1 MPLRDSPLQFLRGFA
16 MGSADIVPGVSGGTV
31 ALVLGIYE
39 RLLTNIGTAARAVR
53 DLLRGRV
60 SSARAR
66 IVEVEWLWLATLLI
80 GILAAIVTL
89 SAVLEGLLHDHPVP
103 TAGVFF
109 GLVAASTTVAWREI
123 RDPARAHIVMAGSIA
138 VITFVILG
146 LRSATEATGEEVVT
160 REWWVFT
167 LAGAVAICAMILP
180 GVSGSFLLVMIGM
193 YTEVLGAV
201 NDRDVIA
208 LAATAVGCAV
218 GLGVFS
224 TVLNRMLELHHDL
237 VLAAMVGLMVGSLR
251 VLWPWPAGTETTDI
265 AAPEGQV
272 LLTVSVGVAAAIVVI
287 AVDAAVR
294 RGSRRSAS

>member
-1 MPLRDSPLQFLRGFA
+1 

-39 RLLTNIGTAARAVR
+39 RLLTNIGTATRAVR
-53 DLLRGRV
+53 DLLRGRM

-109 GLVAASTTVAWREI
+109 GLVAASTMIAWREI
-123 RDPARAHIVMAGSIA
+123 RDPDRAHIVMAGAIA
-138 VITFVILG
+138 VVTFVILG
-146 LRSATEATGEEVVT
+146 LRSATEATGAEVVT
-160 REWWVFT
+160 RDWWVFT

-251 VLWPWPAGTETTDI
+251 VLWPWPAGTETTDL

-272 LLTVSVGVAAAIVVI
+272 LLTVSVGVAAAIVVT

-294 RGSRRSAS
+294 RGSRRSVG

>member
-1 MPLRDSPLQFLRGFA
+1 VPLRDSPLQFLRGFA

-123 RDPARAHIVMAGSIA
+123 RDPARPHIVMAGSIA

-237 VLAAMVGLMVGSLR
+237 VLAAMVGLVVGSLR

-294 RGSRRSAS
+294 RGSRRSAG

>member
-138 VITFVILG
+138 AITFVILG

>member
-53 DLLRGRV
+53 DLLRGRM

-138 VITFVILG
+138 AITFVILG

>member
-294 RGSRRSAS
+294 RGSRRSAG

>member
-138 VITFVILG
+138 AITFVILG

-294 RGSRRSAS
+294 RGSRRSAG

>member
-123 RDPARAHIVMAGSIA
+123 RDPARPHIVMAGSIA
-138 VITFVILG
+138 VVTFVILG

>member
-80 GILAAIVTL
+80 GIMAAIVTL

-294 RGSRRSAS
+294 RGSRRSAG

>member
-53 DLLRGRV
+53 DLLRGRM

-123 RDPARAHIVMAGSIA
+123 RDPARAHIAMAGAIA

-294 RGSRRSAS
+294 RGSRRSAG

>member
-138 VITFVILG
+138 AITFVILG

-272 LLTVSVGVAAAIVVI
+272 LLTASVGVAAAIVVI

>member
-123 RDPARAHIVMAGSIA
+123 RDPARAHIAMAGAIA

-294 RGSRRSAS
+294 RGSRRSAG

>member
-1 MPLRDSPLQFLRGFA
+1 

-89 SAVLEGLLHDHPVP
+89 SAVLESLLHDHPVP

-138 VITFVILG
+138 AITFVILG

-251 VLWPWPAGTETTDI
+251 VLWPWPAGTGTTDI

>member
-1 MPLRDSPLQFLRGFA
+1 

-138 VITFVILG
+138 VVTFVILG

-294 RGSRRSAS
+294 RGSRRSAD

>member
-16 MGSADIVPGVSGGTV
+16 MGSADIVPGISGGTV

-39 RLLTNIGTAARAVR
+39 RLLTNIGTATRAVR
-53 DLLRGRV
+53 DLLRGRM

-109 GLVAASTTVAWREI
+109 GLVAASTMIAWREI
-123 RDPARAHIVMAGSIA
+123 RDPGRAHIVMAGAIA
-138 VITFVILG
+138 VVTFVILG
-146 LRSATEATGEEVVT
+146 LRSATEATGAEVVT
-160 REWWVFT
+160 RDWWVFT

-294 RGSRRSAS
+294 RGSRRSAG

>member
-1 MPLRDSPLQFLRGFA
+1 VPLRDSPLQFLRGFA

-89 SAVLEGLLHDHPVP
+89 SAVLEGLLHDHPIP

-123 RDPARAHIVMAGSIA
+123 RDPARAQIAMAGAIA
-138 VITFVILG
+138 VVTFVILG

-160 REWWVFT
+160 RAWWVFT

-251 VLWPWPAGTETTDI
+251 VLWPWPAGTETTDL

-272 LLTVSVGVAAAIVVI
+272 LLTVGVGVAAAIVVI

-294 RGSRRSAS
+294 RGSRRSAG

>member
-1 MPLRDSPLQFLRGFA
+1 
-16 MGSADIVPGVSGGTV
+16 
-31 ALVLGIYE
+31 
-39 RLLTNIGTAARAVR
+39 
-53 DLLRGRV
+53 
-60 SSARAR
+60 
-66 IVEVEWLWLATLLI
+66 
-80 GILAAIVTL
+80 
-89 SAVLEGLLHDHPVP
+89 
-103 TAGVFF
+103 VFF

-294 RGSRRSAS
+294 RGSRRSAG

>member
-1 MPLRDSPLQFLRGFA
+1 

-109 GLVAASTTVAWREI
+109 GLVAASTTIAWREI

-138 VITFVILG
+138 AITFVILG

>member
-89 SAVLEGLLHDHPVP
+89 SAVLESLLHDHPVP

-294 RGSRRSAS
+294 RGSRRSAG